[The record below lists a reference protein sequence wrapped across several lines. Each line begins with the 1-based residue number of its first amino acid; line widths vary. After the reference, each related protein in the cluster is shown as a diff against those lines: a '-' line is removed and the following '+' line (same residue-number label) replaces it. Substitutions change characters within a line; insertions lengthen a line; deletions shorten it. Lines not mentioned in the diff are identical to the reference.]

1 MSCNSRRRQ
10 PIVTLVNFS
19 HTSFTV
25 RRYTT
30 VKEVR
35 LHSKRGKATMAG
47 MVVTASVMSW
57 VRAPCV
63 GSLALRR
70 GLGRGGVG
78 ARAQE
83 GSGEAELASEA
94 KGSGE
99 PGLTPE
105 SAWAFGSS
113 VRFFG
118 F

>member
-1 MSCNSRRRQ
+1 MSSNSRRRQ
-10 PIVTLVNFS
+10 PIVTLVIFS

-30 VKEVR
+30 VKDVS
-35 LHSKRGKATMAG
+35 LHGERGKATVARVVGIVAAMPCRG
-47 MVVTASVMSW
+47 MGITASVTSW

-78 ARAQE
+78 TRAQE
-83 GSGEAELASEA
+83 GSSEAELASEA

-99 PGLTPE
+99 PKPAPE
-105 SAWAFGSS
+105 PW
-113 VRFFG
+113 
-118 F
+118 